1 MLQRLIAAVLAV
13 LGVAAIALGV
23 ASATAWRADDPL
35 VATAA
40 PGGSARTLVT
50 DPGVLELAGDPV
62 TVTVRA
68 EGSPVVLA
76 VGRDTDVDG
85 WLGDDPYVRVTG
97 LSDWH
102 TLATATVEAPAPEPS
117 GTATADAD
125 AEGAAASPSPSATGD
140 AGEVA
145 AAADPTGSDMWL
157 VEVTGD
163 GSATLEWPARDGR
176 WSLLAVSLGD
186 TAPVLDLA
194 WPQTVTTP
202 WLWPGVAL
210 GVLLLAVAAV
220 LLVRILRARR
230 QGPDAGW
237 HAVATGQIA
246 VVTAS
251 GTPAGGTAAAEAPPV
266 DAGTAPV
273 TGAVPLGV
281 ISATGAPLTRR
292 QIREAEAAAA
302 AAAAAARRRGRRG
315 ATGAIPVVTGAL
327 PTVTGATPTAG
338 EPGDRPGAGAPG
350 SATGAPPSASAPG
363 APPAVPS
370 SAGRVP
376 SADGS
381 GGAVAPRTTPGPTP
395 AAPGSAVRGAAGDG
409 PTAGRPGAAP
419 GTAPA
424 PSGTTGTTGTTGS
437 SGSSGS
443 SGSPERAATGTA
455 RPGHPE
461 HLGHPERPGVATP
474 PGASTSG
481 AATGRADAATP
492 RPGGTG
498 PDAPGSRP
506 APPAPTSAPAP
517 AATPTDRPEPAS
529 APAAAPTD
537 DEPRAPGRERR
548 GLGARLP
555 WRRSRADAS
564 ASSDAAQ
571 GTEATG
577 TATTPSWSP
586 VAEPSGGA
594 PGTAPRGTPTA
605 AAPVPSA
612 DDTASP
618 AQRADAW
625 RRMWGFPSE
634 GGAPGED
641 RTADRDDDQP
651 TEEGR

>member
-13 LGVAAIALGV
+13 LGVAAVALGV

-40 PGGSARTLVT
+40 PGGTTRALVT

-102 TLATATVEAPAPEPS
+102 TLATTSVEAPAPEPS
-117 GTATADAD
+117 GTATADAR
-125 AEGAAASPSPSATGD
+125 AAAASPSPSATGD
-140 AGEVA
+140 ADEVA
-145 AAADPTGSDMWL
+145 PAADPTGSDMWL
-157 VEVTGD
+157 VEVSGD

-220 LLVRILRARR
+220 LLVRILRARG
-230 QGPDAGW
+230 QGPEAGW

-246 VVTAS
+246 VVAAP
-251 GTPAGGTAAAEAPPV
+251 GTPAGGTAVAGAPAA
-266 DAGTAPV
+266 DSGTAPV

-327 PTVTGATPTAG
+327 PTVTGATPAA
-338 EPGDRPGAGAPG
+338 GDRPGAGDAGTGPAATPPGPGASGPGSSGPVSSGPGATGDGAGGPVPAAGRAGAPAGSPERPAAPAPAPSATAATAPAGTPTSDAGPGSVPTGAPGPRGPGAGAPG
-350 SATGAPPSASAPG
+350 SRPVASAPAASPAQPSAFRPAASPARPAAPAPA
-363 APPAVPS
+363 APPAQP
-370 SAGRVP
+370 
-376 SADGS
+376 
-381 GGAVAPRTTPGPTP
+381 
-395 AAPGSAVRGAAGDG
+395 
-409 PTAGRPGAAP
+409 
-419 GTAPA
+419 
-424 PSGTTGTTGTTGS
+424 
-437 SGSSGS
+437 
-443 SGSPERAATGTA
+443 
-455 RPGHPE
+455 
-461 HLGHPERPGVATP
+461 
-474 PGASTSG
+474 
-481 AATGRADAATP
+481 
-492 RPGGTG
+492 
-498 PDAPGSRP
+498 
-506 APPAPTSAPAP
+506 SAPAP
-517 AATPTDRPEPAS
+517 APRTPTGPEAGPDAAPPPGV
-529 APAAAPTD
+529 APAG
-537 DEPRAPGRERR
+537 EEQRAPGRERR
-548 GLGARLP
+548 GLGSRLP
-555 WRRSRADAS
+555 WRRSRTDSSSADT
-564 ASSDAAQ
+564 AAADVA
-571 GTEATG
+571 GTG
-577 TATTPSWSP
+577 TTPSWSP
-586 VAEPSGGA
+586 LEEPSTGA
-594 PGTAPRGTPTA
+594 AGTAPRGTPVGA
-605 AAPVPSA
+605 ATPVPPPDEA
-612 DDTASP
+612 ASP

-634 GGAPGED
+634 GDTPVED